1 MIALETPNIN
11 AEDFHFP
18 GPLPL
23 PDNRRGRGLSDCLTA
38 VAPLIRQARDRVRRG
53 AQRMFRS
60 WAAAPFD
67 PEVIE
72 EALAANLA
80 GQLLMMMN
88 RVVVLELNASRLEGL
103 LDGDTPEE
111 RFRSYLIRLQ
121 QPEISNQ
128 LLSDYPVMRRQIA
141 NRLDKWSAFSLEFLK
156 HLRDDWDLVGESFF
170 ATDPGMLVEI
180 QGGCGDTH
188 NNGRSVLIASFASGA
203 QIVYKPRSLA
213 VDQHFQ
219 QLLAWLN
226 NRGVEPGF
234 RELKVLDRGDH
245 GWAEFVAAAP
255 CATDDEVS
263 RFYRRQGGYLAIL
276 YALEASDFHCENLIA
291 AGEHPMLIDLEAL
304 FHPRIE
310 DAASDR
316 ADVLANTVLGDSTL
330 RVGLLPQR
338 FWGSVDDLGVDLS
351 GLGSAAGQLGPRGV
365 PQWERAGTDEMHI
378 VRRRIEMSGAANRPS
393 LAGQEVTAINYVET
407 LASGFALT
415 YRLLL
420 EHRSGFLDLLDRFSQ
435 DEVRVIARSTHTYGA
450 LFHESFHPDVLRDDS
465 ARMAIFNRLKDA
477 VADCPSLDR
486 LIPAE
491 QSDLLNGD
499 IPLFTTRPSSRHLWT
514 SRKEYLENFFD
525 LPGKALVERRVLQLC
540 EQDLARQLW
549 IVRASIATLA
559 SAGEQPKTTVR
570 RMRAANA
577 EQLTTRELLTAA
589 SAIGDRLA
597 ELAIRGDGDVTWIG
611 LSPVNERDWSL
622 APVGLDLYD
631 GLPGIVLFLSYLGLA
646 SGEPGYIRLAK
657 SALTTLRR
665 QAEENRDMSITGA
678 FAGWGGLVYLLA
690 HLGVIWEEPSLFDE
704 AGLILDLLP
713 ELIERDQALDVIG
726 GSAGCALALGSLYRC
741 RPSGKILALIRA
753 CGEHLL
759 RTSQRLAR
767 GIGWACGNPSRAPLT
782 GFAHGSAG
790 IGYALLEIAAFTHDS
805 RFERAALSAFDYER
819 SLFSPKHGNWPDLR
833 NSGTSDFAAAWC
845 HGAPGIG
852 LSRICA
858 LPHMADPVLMGEIET
873 ALSTTLARGFGCNHT
888 LCHGDLG
895 NADILLSASEM
906 LAYSPW
912 QAHANHIAAT
922 AMESARE
929 SGWICGNP
937 LGVESPGLM
946 TGIAGIGYA
955 FLRLAAPRCI
965 PSVLALA
972 PPVLP

>member
-1 MIALETPNIN
+1 MIALDAPNVN
-11 AEDFHFP
+11 AKDFHFP
-18 GPLPL
+18 SSLPL
-23 PDNRRGRGLSDCLTA
+23 PDNCRGHGLSDCLIA
-38 VAPLIRQARDRVRRG
+38 VAPLIQQARDCVRRG
-53 AQRMFRS
+53 AQRMVRS

-67 PEVIE
+67 PEAIE
-72 EALAANLA
+72 ESLAAKL
-80 GQLLMMMN
+80 GEQLLMMMN

-121 QPEISNQ
+121 QPEVSYQ
-128 LLSDYPVMRRQIA
+128 LFSDYPVLRQQIA

-156 HLRDDWDLVGESFF
+156 HLRDDWDLVGEFF

-180 QGGCGDTH
+180 QSGRGDMH
-188 NNGRSVLIASFASGA
+188 DNGRSVLIASFASGA
-203 QIVYKPRSLA
+203 RIVYKPRSLA
-213 VDQHFQ
+213 VGEHFQ

-226 NRGVEPGF
+226 DRGVEPGF

-255 CATDDEVS
+255 CLTDEEVS

-310 DAASDR
+310 NASSDR

-338 FWGSVDDLGVDLS
+338 FWGSQDDPGVDLS
-351 GLGSAAGQLGPRGV
+351 GLGSAAGQLSPRGV
-365 PQWERAGTDEMHI
+365 PQWEGAGTDEMRI
-378 VRRRIEMSGAANRPS
+378 VRRRVEISASANRPS
-393 LAGQEVTAINYVET
+393 LAGEEVTVINYVET
-407 LASGFALT
+407 LASGFAST

-420 EHRSGFLDLLDRFSQ
+420 EHRSELLSLLDRFSQ

-450 LFHESFHPDVLRDDS
+450 LFYESFHPDVLRDES

-491 QSDLLNGD
+491 QRDLLNGD

-514 SRKEYLENFFD
+514 SRKECLENFFD

-540 EQDLARQLW
+540 EQDLAQQLW

-559 SAGEQPKTTVR
+559 SSGEKPKTTVR
-570 RMRAANA
+570 RTQAANA
-577 EQLTTRELLTAA
+577 EQLTQRELVTAA
-589 SAIGDRLA
+589 SAIGDRLS
-597 ELAIRGDGDVTWIG
+597 ELAISGDGDTTWIG
-611 LSPVNERDWSL
+611 LSPVNEREWHL

-631 GLPGIVLFLSYLGLA
+631 GLPGIVLFLSHLGLA
-646 SGEPGYIRLAK
+646 SGEPRYTRLAK

-665 QAEENRDMSITGA
+665 QANENRDISITGA
-678 FAGWGGLVYLLA
+678 FAGWGGLVYLLS
-690 HLGVIWEEPSLFDE
+690 HLGVIWAEQSLFDE
-704 AGLILDLLP
+704 TDLLLDLLP
-713 ELIERDQALDVIG
+713 ELIERDQALDIIG
-726 GSAGCALALGSLYRC
+726 GSAGCALGLRSIYRC
-741 RPSGKILALIRA
+741 RPSAKILALIRA
-753 CGEHLL
+753 CGERLL
-759 RTSQRLAR
+759 RTSQPMAH
-767 GIGWACGNPSRAPLT
+767 GIGWACGNEARAPLT

-790 IGYALLEIAAFTHDS
+790 IAYALLEIAALTHDS

-833 NSGTSDFAAAWC
+833 NNGACDFAAAWC

-858 LPHMADPVLMGEIET
+858 LPYMADPVLMGEIKS
-873 ALSTTLARGFGCNHT
+873 ALSATLTQGFGCNHT

-906 LAYSPW
+906 LAQSPW
-912 QAHANHIAAT
+912 QAHANHVAAT
-922 AMESARE
+922 AIESACE

-955 FLRLAAPRCI
+955 FLRLAAPQSI